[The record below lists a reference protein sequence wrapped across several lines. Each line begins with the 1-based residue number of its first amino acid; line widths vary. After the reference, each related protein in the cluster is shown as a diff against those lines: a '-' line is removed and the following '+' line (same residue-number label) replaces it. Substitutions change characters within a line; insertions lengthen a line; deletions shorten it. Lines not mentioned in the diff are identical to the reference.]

1 MPYKRKRIGGLSRK
15 AALISKR
22 PEGGREDVLP
32 WVARLET
39 RVGGERNDGG
49 GLFS

>member
-1 MPYKRKRIGGLSRK
+1 MPYKRKKVVGVSRE

-32 WVARLET
+32 WVAGLER
-39 RVGGERNDGG
+39 RVGGWRNDGG
-49 GLFS
+49 GLFT